1 RSFTQNAARG
11 ALMQDLTQPQHI
23 NTMLYEAGAFAQLI
37 ENHAVEHP
45 GLSLSRATAKWLTE
59 IRRQTGVIF
68 PADDLTHP
76 LTA

>member
-1 RSFTQNAARG
+1 MCFAPRG
-11 ALMQDLTQPQHI
+11 ALIQDLTQPQHI
-23 NTMLYEAGAFAQLI
+23 NTMLYEAETFAHLI

-68 PADDLTHP
+68 PADDFMPSLS
-76 LTA
+76 A